1 MGISS
6 LVRFKQIVFWTTF
19 LLMIAAMVGQ
29 MSWHLYKY
37 FTGVYKTTT
46 YGFFSEM
53 LLSYEGGFVRR
64 GFLGEGLFVI
74 RKIITLNVADAVLL
88 LYYGSFFL
96 LMWLLVRLCIKHGWS
111 LFMLPFPVFMY
122 LYLCDPYFMAGKR
135 DCIIILMSYIA
146 FLLYRRYVD
155 NRSCVTLLI
164 VNIWIVVALLIHEAF
179 LFFGVII
186 IIFHLCFLLY
196 RERHNLI
203 KGIILSCF
211 CWSPVLIALFI
222 IYMYPGNVNGIVEVI
237 SSWKPYIDLGPA
249 DHSYIYNTVGSLSLN
264 DVIGHVFYDAWLSPI
279 IWKIPKLPINFII
292 LFFLYYC
299 LTRINTIDL
308 KLYKLADFDHIQ
320 LSNILLLQASF
331 LLPLS
336 LFLFSD
342 LARLL
347 PYWSI
352 SSLFFF
358 HFFED
363 RNEFPQGLTLISIR
377 LQKFIDSYK
386 YSHSQWM
393 YWGVLLLLPIGWFGA
408 TLTGM
413 FPFIPNELK
422 HLMMGIQ
429 MNVNF

>member
-1 MGISS
+1 MSISS
-6 LVRFKQIVFWTTF
+6 LVRFRQIVFLTTF
-19 LLMIAAMVGQ
+19 LLMIAAMIGQ
-29 MSWHLYKY
+29 TVWHLYKY
-37 FTGVYKTTT
+37 ITGIYKTTI
-46 YGFFSEM
+46 FSEM
-53 LLSYEGGFVRR
+53 LLNYEGGFVRR
-64 GFLGEGLFVI
+64 GFLGEGLFMI
-74 RKIITLNVADAVLL
+74 REIITFNVADAVLL
-88 LYYGSFFL
+88 LYYGSFFFL
-96 LMWLLVRLCIKHGWS
+96 TWLLVRLCIKHGWS
-111 LFMLPFPVFMY
+111 LFLLPFPVFMY

-135 DCIIILMSYIA
+135 DCIILLMSYIA

-155 NRSCVTLLI
+155 NRSFVRLLI
-164 VNIWIVVALLIHEAF
+164 VNLWIVVALLIHEAF

-186 IIFHLCFLLY
+186 IIFHLCSLLY

-203 KGIILSCF
+203 KGIILSCIY
-211 CWSPVLIALFI
+211 WSPVLITLFI
-222 IYMYPGNVNGIVEVI
+222 IYMYSGNINGVIEVI
-237 SSWKPYIDLGPA
+237 SSWELYIDLGPA
-249 DHSYIYNTVGSLSLN
+249 EQSYIYNTVGSLSLK
-264 DVIGHVFYDAWLSPI
+264 DVVEHVFCVAWLSPI
-279 IWKIPKLPINFII
+279 IWEIPKFPFNFVI

-393 YWGVLLLLPIGWFGA
+393 YWGGLLLLPIGWFGA

-422 HLMMGIQ
+422 HLMMGLE
-429 MNVNF
+429 MAVNQ